1 MLSDHFTSTVT
12 ISRKVV
18 TGNKTT
24 FAEVGDISCHI
35 QPISPSY
42 QNGQWG
48 RLQKEYRLFSD
59 SEVQIG
65 DKLEASD
72 GVKYEVFGAVSH
84 RFRTG
89 QRHYEAMLRGV

>member
-1 MLSDHFTSTVT
+1 MLSDHFTTTVT

-24 FAEVGDISCHI
+24 FAAVGDISCHI
-35 QPISPSY
+35 QPLAPTY

-59 SEVQIG
+59 GELRIG
-65 DKLEASD
+65 DKLLASD
-72 GVKYEVFGAVSH
+72 GAKYEVFGVVAH
-84 RFRTG
+84 RFRIG
-89 QRHYEAMLRGV
+89 ARHYEAMLRGV